1 MLAIV
6 DTRHVSNKNLVF
18 LSRRLCP
25 LREMRLEYPVMAVL
39 LARDN
44 EGRLY
49 AETGYGIEGSQHIQ
63 IG

>member
-1 MLAIV
+1 
-6 DTRHVSNKNLVF
+6 
-18 LSRRLCP
+18 
-25 LREMRLEYPVMAVL
+25 MRLEYPVMAVL